1 MSGVIYFYTRNEIDP
16 LRLDLFLSKTFGE
29 KEYIWITDF
38 IDHCIDNEIDP
49 AKAYI
54 SFDILKEDF
63 KCIYE
68 VFDKSAPRLSLRERV
83 NLLKHLSVEIVDE
96 ILSSD
101 DEVDPYSYILI
112 EPNGQTSTVT
122 ANLKEELVVENY
134 YNFPFGYFR
143 TTQKITDADLDCLNA
158 VVMPIYPHIQVE
170 YSNLDGPEKLKQ
182 FAHHYEIRPL
192 DKNNWFDRE
201 EKSELFIQA
210 MQAYQ
215 KMINKDLC
223 IYPPNFSEVK
233 NIKGGSDSE
242 EYCVLITA
250 LGQERI
256 VYKERRESW

>member
-1 MSGVIYFYTRNEIDP
+1 MAAIYFYAKREIDP
-16 LRLDLFLSKTFGE
+16 FRFELFLSKTFGA
-29 KEYIWITDF
+29 KKYVWVTDF
-38 IDHCIDNEIDP
+38 TDYCINNEIDS
-49 AKAYI
+49 AKTYI
-54 SFDILKEDF
+54 SFGILKEGF
-63 KCIYE
+63 KCAYE
-68 VFDKSAPRLSLRERV
+68 VFDNTAPPLSLRERV
-83 NLLKHLSVEIVDE
+83 NLLKHLSVEIIEE

-143 TTQKITDADLDCLNA
+143 ATQKITDADLDCLHA
-158 VVMPIYPHIQVE
+158 IVMPIYPHIQVE
-170 YSNLDGPEKLKQ
+170 YSNFDGPEKLKQ

-192 DKNNWFDRE
+192 DKNNWLDRE
-201 EKSELFIQA
+201 EKSGLFIQV
-210 MQAYQ
+210 MQTYQ

-242 EYCVLITA
+242 EYCILITS
-250 LGQERI
+250 LGQEKI
-256 VYKERRESW
+256 VYKQRRESW